1 MMKKLWKEIEI
12 KRLKYDAW
20 AHRLLRM
27 ILNKQFRDF
36 ASTIDENNYNSDTIF
51 NTITEEPLKQGLKKI
66 YSKVGA
72 EFARDSYN
80 RLKPQKA
87 EYSFEDEFND
97 YIEREAGSRITSMT
111 AETKRQAEKIL
122 RNTLTETAEMGL
134 GATETARQI
143 RKELEKRGIMINQW
157 RALRI
162 ARTEVMTASNE
173 GAFVGAK
180 SAGATKKYWIPTY
193 DSRTRD
199 THLIIEQQN
208 PKLMDEAFLV
218 GNYLMQKPG
227 DPAGGAEEVINCRCA
242 ITFSIF

>member
-1 MMKKLWKEIEI
+1 MKKLWKEIEL
-12 KRLKYDAW
+12 KRLRYDAW

-66 YSKVGA
+66 YSKVGS
-72 EFARDSYN
+72 EFAKDTYN

-199 THLIIEQQN
+199 THIGVDAQN

-218 GNYLMQKPG
+218 GMSMMQKPG

>member
-36 ASTIDENNYNSDTIF
+36 ASTIDENNYNSDTIY
-51 NTITEEPLKQGLKKI
+51 NTITEEPLKEGLKKI

-72 EFARDSYN
+72 EFAKDTYN

-87 EYSFEDEFND
+87 EYSFEDEFNE

-162 ARTEVMTASNE
+162 ARTEVMTR
-173 GAFVGAK
+173 VMKWLLGAK